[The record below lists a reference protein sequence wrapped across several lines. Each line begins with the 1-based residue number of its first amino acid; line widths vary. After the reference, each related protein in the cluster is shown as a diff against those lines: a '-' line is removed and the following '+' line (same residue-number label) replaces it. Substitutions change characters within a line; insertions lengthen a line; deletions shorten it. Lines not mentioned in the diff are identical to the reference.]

1 MAFWEPWC
9 WSLLASV
16 LPLSLRP
23 MPPWV
28 SSAGMCGSCTL
39 LLASSLPKSF
49 SISPCPV
56 RCVVEG
62 PASWRVICGWWEHH
76 PGTTFISWPS
86 PPALEAKLRVV
97 SECFGHC
104 FFLNLNSCVLD
115 RPGFM
120 KHFLFIHPYA
130 CIHLLMVVS
139 SYVFIVFHFC
149 CAGCIRKS
157 GTHQISWFIISF
169 PLKIATWGLEQS
181 DFQTKVR
188 SNWL

>member
-1 MAFWEPWC
+1 MHPEQCRSMVFWEPWW
-9 WSLLASV
+9 WSPLASV

-86 PPALEAKLRVV
+86 PPALETKLRVV

-104 FFLNLNSCVLD
+104 FFFCFSIHAFLIVRVLWST
-115 RPGFM
+115 FY
-120 KHFLFIHPYA
+120 LFILTRAYIYWWLFPVMCSSFSIFA
-130 CIHLLMVVS
+130 ALVVS
-139 SYVFIVFHFC
+139 KNRAPAKFHGLSL
-149 CAGCIRKS
+149 ASLLKL
-157 GTHQISWFIISF
+157 
-169 PLKIATWGLEQS
+169 PLGG
-181 DFQTKVR
+181 
-188 SNWL
+188 